1 MISAYTIEAIKQ
13 AANVVEVV
21 GDYVKLKKSG
31 TDYEACCPFH
41 NEKSPSFKVHPV
53 KGIYK
58 CFGCGTSGDA
68 IEFVMK
74 HQNKT
79 YPEALE
85 ILAKRYNIPI
95 EEDKPQPKRTYKR
108 PQQPK
113 FDLSPLALTYFISR
127 KISGQILADF
137 KVCTKL
143 EWMPKSKA
151 EVEAICFNYFRD
163 GELINVKYRAKDKDF
178 KLEKDAELIFYNL
191 DSLKGAK
198 YAVIVEG
205 EIDALSV
212 AQSGFKNGIVSVPNG
227 ANVTGAMKLE
237 YLDNCYKE
245 FEHIKQIVIFTDND
259 EAGRRLRDEL
269 GRRLGY
275 DRCYMVT
282 DYKGCKDANEIL
294 VKHDA
299 DAVLNAITSATEFPI
314 EGIVNVDDIYKD
326 VHSFYVNGYPN
337 GFKCGIPNFDN
348 LLQFMLGQFTVITGT
363 PGAGK
368 SEFTDYIITELARV
382 HEWRF
387 AVCSF
392 ENQPSSLHV
401 TKLME
406 KCIGKS
412 FSKRYDENDR
422 ISPNEFEESINF
434 VADRFN
440 FININTIEVTLDGI
454 LEKCAE
460 LVLRRGIKGVL
471 IDPWNYIEY
480 KAQNGQSETK
490 YVSDAL
496 TKIKAFCIRYN
507 VHLFLIAHPTKM
519 PKVNGKYEVPNLYSI
534 SGSAHFYNKADNGI
548 VVYRDTETVQIYVQ
562 KVRYSWL
569 GKIGMAEFK
578 YNIDRRKYEAI
589 GEPDPFMKQIP
600 DNPHAGINKKIS
612 DIPF

>member
-74 HQNKT
+74 HQQKT

-95 EEDKPQPKRTYKR
+95 EEDKPQPKRVYKR
-108 PQQPK
+108 PQMPK
-113 FDLSPLALTYFISR
+113 FDLSPLALTYFTSR

-137 KVCTKL
+137 KVTTKV
-143 EWMPKSKA
+143 EWMPKTKS
-151 EVEAICFNYFRD
+151 EVECICFNYFRG

-191 DSLKGAK
+191 DSLKNAK

-299 DAVLNAITSATEFPI
+299 DAVLEAITSATEFPI
-314 EGIVNVDDIYKD
+314 EGIVSVDDIYKD

-337 GFKCGIPNFDN
+337 GFKSGIPNFDN

-363 PGAGK
+363 PGC
-368 SEFTDYIITELARV
+368 FTKNQMVHTELGV
-382 HEWRF
+382 KPISEIKIGDKVLSYNHEEK
-387 AVCSF
+387 
-392 ENQPSSLHV
+392 ENEYRKV
-401 TKLME
+401 TNTFIHETHTDKLYRLKM
-406 KCIGKS
+406 KDGT
-412 FSKRYDENDR
+412 
-422 ISPNEFEESINF
+422 
-434 VADRFN
+434 
-440 FININTIEVTLDGI
+440 TIEVTENHEFFTGASYL
-454 LEKCAE
+454 
-460 LVLRRGIKGVL
+460 
-471 IDPWNYIEY
+471 
-480 KAQNGQSETK
+480 
-490 YVSDAL
+490 
-496 TKIKAFCIRYN
+496 KIKEILVSLHHENMEKNR
-507 VHLFLIAHPTKM
+507 
-519 PKVNGKYEVPNLYSI
+519 
-534 SGSAHFYNKADNGI
+534 
-548 VVYRDTETVQIYVQ
+548 
-562 KVRYSWL
+562 
-569 GKIGMAEFK
+569 
-578 YNIDRRKYEAI
+578 
-589 GEPDPFMKQIP
+589 
-600 DNPHAGINKKIS
+600 
-612 DIPF
+612 